1 MLFSSMILMTMVSG
15 TDNSAPR
22 VPQISYQTTRDNSTT
37 TVESPSLRPIHIGS
51 IMLPMTM
58 FATM

>member
-1 MLFSSMILMTMVSG
+1 MILMTMVSG